1 MHILCVYLHQI
12 ARGIVLFLVNNL
24 YEKRI
29 TESLEGRNFGAFF
42 ALLVICT
49 RVKTLHMKNALVQT
63 RFSHV
68 HYHLIYGRVLL
79 FVGPKI
85 SMIHITG
92 SRTY

>member
-49 RVKTLHMKNALVQT
+49 RVKTLHMKNALVFTQ
-63 RFSHV
+63 SDA
-68 HYHLIYGRVLL
+68 L
-79 FVGPKI
+79 FPCTL
-85 SMIHITG
+85 SPYLRACITFCWP
-92 SRTY
+92 